1 LNQIEPVA
9 KLGFNP
15 NQARVVA
22 AIEGDLGLVKGG

>member
-15 NQARVVA
+15 NQARV
-22 AIEGDLGLVKGG
+22 IEGDLGLVKGG